1 METIRKG
8 GKLVNVNN
16 GGNNDFQKRM
26 IANGWRIELTKNC
39 SESAQALYDRLEATG
54 RYSDIKVYWSSTRI
68 RGLHE
73 YFAFV
78 KRK

>member
-1 METIRKG
+1 MLTIKKN

-16 GGNNDFQKRM
+16 GGGKAFQDRM
-26 IANGWRIELTKNC
+26 IANGWRIQLAKDY

-54 RYSDIKVYWSSTRI
+54 LYSDIKVYWSSTRI
-68 RGLHE
+68 RGLHD

>member
-1 METIRKG
+1 METIIKN
-8 GKLVNVNN
+8 GKRVNVNN
-16 GGNNDFQKRM
+16 GGGKEFQERM
-26 IANGWRIELTKNC
+26 LHNGWRIQLPINY
-39 SESAQALYDRLEATG
+39 SESAQALYDRLNGTG

-78 KRK
+78 KA

>member
-1 METIRKG
+1 METIIKN
-8 GKLVNVNN
+8 GKLANVNN
-16 GGNNDFQKRM
+16 GGSKEFQERM
-26 IANGWRIELTKNC
+26 IRNGWRIQLPLNY
-39 SESAQALYDRLEATG
+39 SESAQALYDRLAASG

-78 KRK
+78 KG